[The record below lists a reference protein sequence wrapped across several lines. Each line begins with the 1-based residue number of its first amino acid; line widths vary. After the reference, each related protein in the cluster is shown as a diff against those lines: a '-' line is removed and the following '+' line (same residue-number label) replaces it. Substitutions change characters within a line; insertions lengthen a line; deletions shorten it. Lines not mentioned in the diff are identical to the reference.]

1 MLIVVERNGSVVSG
15 GEQRSRA
22 CGWMTYGPVSW
33 PVVRCPFGIVGGK
46 VHPGNV
52 GLDVGVR
59 VGASV
64 GAGVGVRVVGGAV
77 GAVGACPRHEANMAT
92 KSSSATKLRRLQ
104 RRRGR
109 AGAAESPIL
118 TPVAGCCVQSFT
130 CAMPRH
136 HHNLRHLVDDDDT
149 V

>member
-1 MLIVVERNGSVVSG
+1 
-15 GEQRSRA
+15 
-22 CGWMTYGPVSW
+22 MTYGPVSW

-64 GAGVGVRVVGGAV
+64 GACVGVRVVGGAV
-77 GAVGACPRHEANMAT
+77 GAVGVSCPRHEADMAT
-92 KSSSATKLRRLQ
+92 KSSPATTKLRRLQ

-118 TPVAGCCVQSFT
+118 TSVAGCCAQSFT
-130 CAMPRH
+130 HAMPRH
-136 HHNLRHLVDDDDT
+136 HHNLRHLVDDDT